1 MIALTIVEIEPLLH
15 QLLLQAAAASIEAA
29 PQDLLPAENL
39 LLQTDKNSLYFLKNG
54 HPSAV
59 LGSSAPDFVPQ
70 ECTAYS
76 TALGYA
82 PPWPLRWHEE
92 SSIT

>member
-1 MIALTIVEIEPLLH
+1 LKLRHITCSPT
-15 QLLLQAAAASIEAA
+15 Q
-29 PQDLLPAENL
+29 NL

-70 ECTAYS
+70 ECTTYS

-82 PPWPLRWHEE
+82 PSRPLKMA
-92 SSIT
+92 